1 MVRIIGHRYGRFP
14 DCIQGNIARDGK
26 CITGIILYR
35 SVRRSILIGVPTLK
49 DVTRCRHG
57 SLIENRYVALPCIR
71 AVVIRLRAG
80 SCRKVLIIGYRVNLF
95 PNTIQ
100 IRVLCNNECS
110 TGSVLYRSIRRL
122 GLVGIPSLK
131 DIITRRDHATLT
143 QNGYCVSVLV
153 RAL

>member
-1 MVRIIGHRYGRFP
+1 MVGHRYGRFP
-14 DCIQGNIARDGK
+14 DCIQGYITRDGK

-35 SVRRSILIGVPTLK
+35 SVRRSILIGIPALK

-71 AVVIRLRAG
+71 ALRIRLLSGR
-80 SCRKVLIIGYRVNLF
+80 CRKVLIIGYRVNLF

-100 IRVLCNNECS
+100 IRVLCNNEFS
-110 TGSVLYRSIRRL
+110 TGCVLHGSVRRR
-122 GLVGIPSLK
+122 GLIGIPSLK

-143 QNGYCVSVLV
+143 QNGYRVSVLV